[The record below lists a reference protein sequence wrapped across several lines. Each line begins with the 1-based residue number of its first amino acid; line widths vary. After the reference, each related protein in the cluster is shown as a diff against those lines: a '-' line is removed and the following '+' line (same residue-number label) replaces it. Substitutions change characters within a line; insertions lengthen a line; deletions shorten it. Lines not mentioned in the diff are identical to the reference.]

1 MPARREL
8 TMRQLRQMLRLH
20 HDGVSAREIART
32 LGVARS
38 TIQDNLAR
46 ARAAGIAW
54 PLPVEWSDEVLEER
68 LFAHSGVKPGRRR
81 YSEPDWAALSR
92 ELKRPG
98 VNLMV
103 LWEEYRASHPEG
115 YAYSRFCDLFREF
128 ERRLSP
134 VMRQHHV
141 AGDKVFVDYS
151 GKKIPIVDPKI
162 GEIRDAEIFVAVLGA
177 SNFTFAQATW
187 TQALPDWIESH
198 VRMFRFFG
206 GVPRLAIPD
215 NLKSGVHKASFYDP
229 EINRSYAMMAAH
241 YSVGILPARPYRPR
255 DKAKVEAG
263 VRFAQTYILGRLR
276 HQTFFSLADANSAI
290 ALVLE
295 RMNGHV
301 MRRLGLSRRDL
312 FTTVER
318 PALRPLPATDYE
330 FAEWRRARV
339 GIDYHVEVDDFYYS
353 VPHALIRAEV
363 DVRITSRT
371 IEIFHRGKRVAAH
384 ERRYAGRRHGTD
396 PDHMPSAHRRYAEW
410 SASRFKRWA
419 HSIGPNTEA
428 LVIAVLANRPHP
440 EQGFRTCLGVL
451 RLFRGIAP
459 ARAEAVAAR
468 AIAIGALNYKS
479 VASILENNL
488 DRASPPDAEN
498 NNVIEHQ
505 NLRGPGYFH

>member
-8 TMRQLRQMLRLH
+8 TMRQLRQMLRLQH
-20 HDGVSAREIART
+20 EGASAREIGRT

-38 TIQDNLAR
+38 TIQDNLER
-46 ARAAGIAW
+46 ARAAGIGW
-54 PLPVEWSDEVLEER
+54 PLPAEWTDEVLEQR
-68 LFAHSGVKPGRRR
+68 LFARVGVKPGRRR
-81 YSEPDWAALSR
+81 HPEPDWTALAR

-103 LWEEYRASHPEG
+103 LWEEYRDSHPDG
-115 YAYSRFCDLFREF
+115 YGYSRFCDLYREF

-151 GKKIPIVDPKI
+151 GKKIAIVDSTT
-162 GEIRDAEIFVAVLGA
+162 GEVRDAEIFVAVLGA
-177 SNFTFAQATW
+177 SNYTYAEATW
-187 TQALPDWIESH
+187 TQALPDWIDAH

-206 GVPRLAIPD
+206 GVPRLVVPD

-241 YSVGILPARPYRPR
+241 YGVGILPARPYRPR
-255 DKAKVEAG
+255 DKAKVESG

-276 HQTFFSLADANSAI
+276 HQTFFSLADANRAI

-295 RMNGHV
+295 RMNAHV
-301 MRRLGLSRRDL
+301 MRRLGLSRSDL
-312 FTTVER
+312 FASVER
-318 PALRPLPATDYE
+318 PALRALPATDYE
-330 FAEWRRARV
+330 FAEWRLARV
-339 GIDYHVEVDDFYYS
+339 GLDYHVEVEGFYYS
-353 VPHALIRAEV
+353 VPHALIRTQV
-363 DVRITSRT
+363 DLRITSRI
-371 IEIFHRGKRVAAH
+371 IEVFYRAKRVAAH
-384 ERRYAGRRHGTD
+384 QRRYGGRRHGTD
-396 PDHMPSAHRRYAEW
+396 PEHMPSAHRRYAAW
-410 SASRFKRWA
+410 SPARFQRWA

-451 RLFRGIAP
+451 RLFRGIEP
-459 ARAEAVAAR
+459 DRAEAVAAR
-468 AIAIGALNYKS
+468 ALAIGALTYKS
-479 VASILENNL
+479 VASILKNNL
-488 DRASPPDAEN
+488 DRAPSAAESN
-498 NNVIEHQ
+498 SVIEHQ